1 MACLNNLDKTKKLI
15 SQKKLLQ
22 FGYVVIF
29 VNNIGDWLEIYFCMI
44 IEEVGFSKS
53 Y

>member
-1 MACLNNLDKTKKLI
+1 METLNNLDKTKKLI

-29 VNNIGDWLEIYFCMI
+29 VNDIGIRPKYI
-44 IEEVGFSKS
+44 SA